1 MRPIFKTLS
10 AAAAVL
16 MLAVSLAGCSDGSGQ
31 SYETPEPITTP
42 APTETNDPSVPTNI
56 PEWMQTPDP
65 ALYTPDENGFFED
78 KYLSV
83 YWPSFLE
90 FMTFSG
96 PNSVNYRG
104 ALESGNY
111 LVLNYTWDEGG
122 SYADEVGIY
131 DRDGYEKYMQENMN
145 SYFYVEEFDKIKVD
159 GHEAIR
165 VGFRY
170 DPPET
175 PEHLTHAL
183 MYVINVN
190 GWIVSINYTSL
201 DELPAI
207 CDESVNTI
215 RFKAGY

>member
-1 MRPIFKTLS
+1 MRSIIKTVS

-16 MLAVSLAGCSDGSGQ
+16 MLAANLAACTGSGQ
-31 SYETPEPITTP
+31 DYATPEPIVTP
-42 APTETNDPSVPTNI
+42 APTATNDPSVPTNI

-78 KYLSV
+78 QYFSV
-83 YWPSFLE
+83 YWPSFLK

-104 ALESGNY
+104 DLESGNA

-122 SYADEVGIY
+122 SYEDEVAGF
-131 DRDGYEKYMQENMN
+131 DAKSYEEYMQKNMN
-145 SYFYVEEFDKIKVD
+145 SYFYVEEFEYTKVD
-159 GHEAIR
+159 GHDALR

-175 PEHLTHAL
+175 PDHLTHAL
-183 MYVINVN
+183 MYIINVN
-190 GWIVSINYTSL
+190 GWIISINYTSL
-201 DELPAI
+201 DELPSI

-215 RFKAGY
+215 KFKAGY